1 MPVNRSV
8 PTRVGTLA
16 VADRGAGT
24 PVVFWPS
31 LFSDHRLYDR
41 VVANLGSGWRT
52 ISIDG
57 PGFGR
62 SDPPA
67 GDVQP
72 SQYADAVSDLLDE
85 LSIGSAYFAGCS
97 WGGQIGAQFAVR
109 RADRA
114 RGALLMNTPLEPSHG
129 GPSALV
135 AATRWIGSS
144 RFFGRG
150 VAWSM
155 VSAATRRGHPGRV
168 REFSSAAGSFDR
180 VSAATTVRT
189 VLTRSSGLIDL
200 LPQINVPVTF
210 LMGADDQLCPF
221 DRLLPIAHTAPG
233 AAVEIVPGCGHLAP
247 LETPE
252 AVARMLCELASQ
264 TAMSTSGWA
273 SHGQAG
279 PAPGHQGVRRLPRG
293 RLPLE

>member
-1 MPVNRSV
+1 M
-8 PTRVGTLA
+8 
-16 VADRGAGT
+16 
-24 PVVFWPS
+24 VFWPS

-41 VVANLGSGWRT
+41 VVAHLGSGWRS

-67 GDVQP
+67 GEGQP
-72 SQYADAVSDLLDE
+72 SRYADAVGDLLDE

-109 RADRA
+109 HADRT
-114 RGALLMNTPLEPSHG
+114 RGALLMNTPLEPSNG

-135 AATRWIGSS
+135 AATHWIGSS

-150 VAWSM
+150 VARSM
-155 VSAATRRGHPGRV
+155 VSAATRRQHPV
-168 REFSSAAGSFDR
+168 RIKEFASSAASFDR
-180 VSAATTVRT
+180 VAAATTVRT

-221 DRLLPIAHTAPG
+221 DRLLPIAHSTPG

-247 LETPE
+247 LEAPE
-252 AVARMLCELASQ
+252 TVARMLSELAAR
-264 TAMSTSGWA
+264 TAMSTSGR
-273 SHGQAG
+273 Q
-279 PAPGHQGVRRLPRG
+279 
-293 RLPLE
+293 